1 MLVPGPVQT
10 TYQQYINF
18 AQNGMPATMHGWDV
32 DSRVFED
39 ESVGQVGIGFG
50 LGVCQGAN
58 DKGFRMGI
66 MSGREFVGVTRAD
79 STLPNI
85 ATGFTD
91 VYANGDTAPIQVR
104 GDIWVV
110 VYGNVTPA
118 TAVIVDAATGRFALT
133 GGTAVSN
140 ARWMT
145 TATTGNLAVLRLGE
159 IPSK

>member
-1 MLVPGPVQT
+1 MLVPAPVQT
-10 TYQQYINF
+10 TYTQYINI
-18 AQNGMPATMHGWDV
+18 AQNGMPASMHGV
-32 DSRVFED
+32 DCDTRIFED
-39 ESVGQVGIGFG
+39 ESVGLVGIGFG

-58 DKGFRMGI
+58 DKGARMGI

-85 ATGFTD
+85 AAGFTD
-91 VYANGDTAPIQVR
+91 TYANGENMNIQVR
-104 GDIWVV
+104 GDIWVI

-118 TAVIVDAATGRFALT
+118 TAVIVDAATGKFALT
-133 GGTAVSN
+133 GGTSIPN

-145 TATTGNLAVLRLGE
+145 TATTGNPAILRLGE